1 MARPSHPIL
10 NNLGVTIRLLRQQR
24 GLSQEALAH
33 LAAIDRS
40 YMSGIERGRRNLSVL
55 NMARIAAALRVPLG
69 ELLQPMMGGHVAM
82 HQLVG
87 VEPVQRAT
95 EAVDEL
101 AATLRMYRSTRAIVD
116 EWKPGEYLSL
126 C

>member
-1 MARPSHPIL
+1 M
-10 NNLGVTIRLLRQQR
+10 LRQRQ

-69 ELLQPMMGGHVAM
+69 ELLQPTMGGHVAL

-87 VEPVQRAT
+87 AEPVERVT

-101 AATLRMYRSTRAIVD
+101 AASLRIYRSTRAFVD

>member
-1 MARPSHPIL
+1 VARAFHPIL
-10 NNLGVTIRLLRQQR
+10 SNLGVAIRLLRQQR

-40 YMSGIERGRRNLSVL
+40 YMSGIERGRRNLSLL
-55 NMARIAAALRVPLG
+55 NMARIAGALRVPLT
-69 ELLQPMMGGHVAM
+69 ELLQPTVGEYVAL
-82 HQLVG
+82 HQLVAIEPMQRTADA
-87 VEPVQRAT
+87 VE
-95 EAVDEL
+95 DL
-101 AATLRMYRSTRAIVD
+101 AATLRIYRSTRAIVD

>member
-1 MARPSHPIL
+1 VATPSHPIL
-10 NNLGVTIRLLRQQR
+10 SNLGVTIRLLRQQR

-55 NMARIAAALRVPLG
+55 NMARIAGALRVPLS
-69 ELLQPMMGGHVAM
+69 ELLQPTMGGHVAI

-87 VEPVQRAT
+87 GEPVQRAT

-101 AATLRMYRSTRAIVD
+101 VASLRIYRTTRSIVD

>member
-1 MARPSHPIL
+1 MARAFHPIL
-10 NNLGVTIRLLRQQR
+10 SNLGVAIRLLRQQR

-40 YMSGIERGRRNLSVL
+40 YMSGIERGRRNLSLL
-55 NMARIAAALRVPLG
+55 NMARIAAALRVPLT
-69 ELLQPMMGGHVAM
+69 ELLQPTMGEYVALQ
-82 HQLVG
+82 QLVAIEPMQRTADA
-87 VEPVQRAT
+87 VE
-95 EAVDEL
+95 DL
-101 AATLRMYRSTRAIVD
+101 AATLRIYRSTRAIVD